1 MENKQIMKEAKESLK
16 GKWGISI
23 AVCLTAGMI
32 SILAV
37 LLGGYLINEDWGG
50 NILSLLITPPLG
62 VGLALFFLN
71 VYDGGNLEMKTLF
84 NPFKEVWLNSV
95 LAYFM
100 MIVIVSVGTILFI
113 IPGIIATLMFSQV
126 LYIIAE
132 DKEIDPY
139 NALVKS
145 KQMMEGNKWKLFK
158 ILLRIL
164 LLAIGCILTLGI
176 GFIWL
181 APYQNAVYA
190 KFYKVIK
197 EDKPSE
203 ARTN

>member
-1 MENKQIMKEAKESLK
+1 MENNQIMKEAQESLK

-23 AVCLTAGMI
+23 AACLIAGVITIMI
-32 SILAV
+32 TI
-37 LLGGYLINEDWGG
+37 LGGYLINEDWGG
-50 NILSLLITPPLG
+50 NLLSLFVTPPIG

-71 VYDGGNLEMKTLF
+71 IHSGNKLEIKTIF
-84 NPFKEVWLNSV
+84 NPFKDVWLNSV

-100 MIVIVSVGTILFI
+100 MIVIILIGFLLFF
-113 IPGIIATLMFSQV
+113 IPGVIATLMFSQA

-132 DKEIDPY
+132 DNKIDPY

-145 KQMMEGNKWKLFK
+145 KKMMEGNKWKLFK
-158 ILLRIL
+158 IMLIIL
-164 LLAIGCILTLGI
+164 LLAIVCILTLGI

-190 KFYKVIK
+190 KFYNVIK
-197 EDKPSE
+197 QGKD
-203 ARTN
+203 

>member
-1 MENKQIMKEAKESLK
+1 MENKLIMKEAQESLK

-23 AVCLTAGMI
+23 AACIIAGATTIMI
-32 SILAV
+32 TF
-37 LLGGYLINEDWGG
+37 LGGYLINEDWGG
-50 NILSLLITPPLG
+50 NLLSLFVTPPIG

-71 VYDGGNLEMKTLF
+71 VNSGNKLEIKTIF

-100 MIVIVSVGTILFI
+100 MIVIIVLGTILFI
-113 IPGIIATLMFSQV
+113 IPGIIASLMFSQV

-132 DKEIDPY
+132 DNKINPY

-145 KQMMEGNKWKLFK
+145 KKMMEGNKWKLFK
-158 ILLRIL
+158 IIIRIL
-164 LLAIGCILTLGI
+164 LLAIVCILTLGI
-176 GFIWL
+176 GFFWL

-190 KFYKVIK
+190 KFYNTIK
-197 EDKPSE
+197 EVKD
-203 ARTN
+203 

>member
-1 MENKQIMKEAKESLK
+1 MENNQIMKEAQESLK

-23 AVCLTAGMI
+23 AACLIAGVITIMI
-32 SILAV
+32 TI
-37 LLGGYLINEDWGG
+37 LGGYLINEDWGG
-50 NILSLLITPPLG
+50 NLLSLFVTPPIG

-71 VYDGGNLEMKTLF
+71 IHSGNKLEIKTIF
-84 NPFKEVWLNSV
+84 NPFKDVWLNSV

-100 MIVIVSVGTILFI
+100 MIVIILIGFLLFF
-113 IPGIIATLMFSQV
+113 IPGVIATLMFSQV

-132 DKEIDPY
+132 DNKIDPY

-145 KQMMEGNKWKLFK
+145 KKMMEGNKWKLFK
-158 ILLRIL
+158 IWLIIL
-164 LLAIGCILTLGI
+164 LLAIVCILTLGI

-190 KFYKVIK
+190 KFYNVIK
-197 EDKPSE
+197 QGKG
-203 ARTN
+203 

>member
-1 MENKQIMKEAKESLK
+1 MENKQIMKEAQESLK

-23 AVCLTAGMI
+23 AACLIAGVITVMI
-32 SILAV
+32 TI
-37 LLGGYLINEDWGG
+37 LGGYLINEDWGG
-50 NILSLLITPPLG
+50 NLLSLFVTPPIG

-71 VYDGGNLEMKTLF
+71 IHSGNKLEIRTIF

-100 MIVIVSVGTILFI
+100 MIVIIIIGSILFI
-113 IPGIIATLMFSQV
+113 IPGIIAFLMFSQV
-126 LYIIAE
+126 FYIIAE
-132 DKEIDPY
+132 DNKIDPY

-145 KQMMEGNKWKLFK
+145 KKMMEGNKWKLFK
-158 ILLRIL
+158 IILRIL
-164 LLAIGCILTLGI
+164 LLAIVCILTLGI

-190 KFYKVIK
+190 KFYNVLK
-197 EDKPSE
+197 EGKD
-203 ARTN
+203 

>member
-1 MENKQIMKEAKESLK
+1 MENNQIMKEAQESLK

-23 AVCLTAGMI
+23 AACLIAGVITIMI
-32 SILAV
+32 TI
-37 LLGGYLINEDWGG
+37 LGGYLINEDWGG
-50 NILSLLITPPLG
+50 NLLSLFVTPPIG

-71 VYDGGNLEMKTLF
+71 IHSGNKLEIKTIF
-84 NPFKEVWLNSV
+84 NPFKDVWLNSV

-100 MIVIVSVGTILFI
+100 MIVIILIGFLLFF
-113 IPGIIATLMFSQV
+113 IPGVIATLMFSQV

-132 DKEIDPY
+132 DNKIDPY

-145 KQMMEGNKWKLFK
+145 KKMMEGNKWKLFK
-158 ILLRIL
+158 IMLIIL
-164 LLAIGCILTLGI
+164 LLAIVCILTLGI

-190 KFYKVIK
+190 KFYNVIK
-197 EDKPSE
+197 QGKD
-203 ARTN
+203 

>member
-1 MENKQIMKEAKESLK
+1 MENNQIMKEAQESLK

-23 AVCLTAGMI
+23 AACLIAGVITIMI
-32 SILAV
+32 TI
-37 LLGGYLINEDWGG
+37 LGGYLINEDWGG
-50 NILSLLITPPLG
+50 NLLSLFVTPPIG

-71 VYDGGNLEMKTLF
+71 IHTGNKLEIKTIF
-84 NPFKEVWLNSV
+84 NPFKDVWLNSV

-100 MIVIVSVGTILFI
+100 MIVIILIGFLLFF
-113 IPGIIATLMFSQV
+113 IPGVIATLMFSQV

-132 DKEIDPY
+132 DNKIDPY

-145 KQMMEGNKWKLFK
+145 KKMMEGNKWKLFK
-158 ILLRIL
+158 IMLRIL
-164 LLAIGCILTLGI
+164 LLAIVCILTLGI

-190 KFYKVIK
+190 KFYNVIK
-197 EDKPSE
+197 QGKD
-203 ARTN
+203 

>member
-1 MENKQIMKEAKESLK
+1 MENNQIMKEAQESLK

-23 AVCLTAGMI
+23 AACLIAGVITIMI
-32 SILAV
+32 TI
-37 LLGGYLINEDWGG
+37 LGGYLINEDWGG
-50 NILSLLITPPLG
+50 NLLSLFVTPPIG

-71 VYDGGNLEMKTLF
+71 IHSGNKLEIRTIF

-100 MIVIVSVGTILFI
+100 MIVIIIIGSILFI
-113 IPGIIATLMFSQV
+113 IPGIIACLMFSQV
-126 LYIIAE
+126 FYIIAE
-132 DKEIDPY
+132 DNKIDPY

-145 KQMMEGNKWKLFK
+145 KKMMEGNKWKLFK
-158 ILLRIL
+158 IMLIIL
-164 LLAIGCILTLGI
+164 LLAIVCILTLGI

-190 KFYKVIK
+190 KFYNVIK
-197 EDKPSE
+197 QGKD
-203 ARTN
+203 

>member
-1 MENKQIMKEAKESLK
+1 MENNQIMKEAQESLK

-23 AVCLTAGMI
+23 AACLIAGVITIMI
-32 SILAV
+32 TI
-37 LLGGYLINEDWGG
+37 LGGYLINEDWGG
-50 NILSLLITPPLG
+50 NLLSLFVTPPIG

-71 VYDGGNLEMKTLF
+71 IHSGNKLEIRTIF

-100 MIVIVSVGTILFI
+100 MIVIIIIGSILFI
-113 IPGIIATLMFSQV
+113 IPGIIAFLMFSQV
-126 LYIIAE
+126 FYIIAE
-132 DKEIDPY
+132 DNKIDPY

-145 KQMMEGNKWKLFK
+145 KKMMEGNKWKLFK
-158 ILLRIL
+158 IRLIIL
-164 LLAIGCILTLGI
+164 LLAIVCILTLGI

-190 KFYKVIK
+190 KFYNVIK
-197 EDKPSE
+197 QGKD
-203 ARTN
+203 

>member
-1 MENKQIMKEAKESLK
+1 MENNQIMKEAQESLK

-23 AVCLTAGMI
+23 AACLIAGVITIMI
-32 SILAV
+32 TI
-37 LLGGYLINEDWGG
+37 LGGYLINDDWGG
-50 NILSLLITPPLG
+50 NLLSLFVTPPIG

-71 VYDGGNLEMKTLF
+71 IHSGNKLEIKTIF
-84 NPFKEVWLNSV
+84 NPFKDVWLNSV

-100 MIVIVSVGTILFI
+100 MIVIILIGFLLFF
-113 IPGIIATLMFSQV
+113 IPGVIATLMFSQV

-132 DKEIDPY
+132 DNKIDPY

-145 KQMMEGNKWKLFK
+145 KKMMEGNKWKLFK
-158 ILLRIL
+158 IMLIIL
-164 LLAIGCILTLGI
+164 LLAIVCILTLGI

-190 KFYKVIK
+190 KFYNVIK
-197 EDKPSE
+197 QGKD
-203 ARTN
+203 

>member
-1 MENKQIMKEAKESLK
+1 MENNQIMKEAQESLK

-23 AVCLTAGMI
+23 AACLIAGVITIMI
-32 SILAV
+32 TI
-37 LLGGYLINEDWGG
+37 LGGYLINEDWGG
-50 NILSLLITPPLG
+50 NLLSLFVTPPIG

-71 VYDGGNLEMKTLF
+71 IHSGNKLEIKTIF
-84 NPFKEVWLNSV
+84 NPFKDVWLNSV

-100 MIVIVSVGTILFI
+100 MIVIILIGFLLFF
-113 IPGIIATLMFSQV
+113 IPGVIATLMFSQV

-132 DKEIDPY
+132 DNKIDPY

-145 KQMMEGNKWKLFK
+145 KKMMEGNKWKLFK
-158 ILLRIL
+158 IMIIIL
-164 LLAIGCILTLGI
+164 LLAIVCILTLGI

-190 KFYKVIK
+190 KFYNVIK
-197 EDKPSE
+197 QGKD
-203 ARTN
+203 

>member
-1 MENKQIMKEAKESLK
+1 MENKQIMKEAQESLK

-23 AVCLTAGMI
+23 AACLIAGAITIMI
-32 SILAV
+32 TI
-37 LLGGYLINEDWGG
+37 LGGYLINEDWGG
-50 NILSLLITPPLG
+50 NFLSLLITPPRA
-62 VGLALFFLN
+62 VGLALFFIN
-71 VYDGGNLEMKTLF
+71 VHDGNKLEIKTIF
-84 NPFKEVWLNSV
+84 NPFKEVWTNSV
-95 LAYFM
+95 LAYLM
-100 MIVIVSVGTILFI
+100 MIVIVIIGTILFI
-113 IPGIIATLMFSQV
+113 IPGIIATLMFSQIF
-126 LYIIAE
+126 YIIAE

-190 KFYKVIK
+190 KFYKVVK
-197 EDKPSE
+197 QEK
-203 ARTN
+203 N

>member
-23 AVCLTAGMI
+23 AACLIAGAITVMI
-32 SILAV
+32 TII
-37 LLGGYLINEDWGG
+37 GGYLINEEWGG
-50 NILSLLITPPLG
+50 NILSLFITPAIG

-71 VYDGGNLEMKTLF
+71 VHDGNKLEIKTIF

-100 MIVIVSVGTILFI
+100 MIVIISIGFVLLV

-132 DKEIDPY
+132 DNKIDPY

-145 KQMMEGNKWKLFK
+145 KKMMEGNKWKLFK
-158 ILLRIL
+158 IMLRIL
-164 LLAIGCILTLGI
+164 LLAIVCILTLGI

-190 KFYKVIK
+190 KFYNVVK
-197 EDKPSE
+197 EGKG
-203 ARTN
+203 

>member
-1 MENKQIMKEAKESLK
+1 MENNQIMKEAQESLK

-23 AVCLTAGMI
+23 AACLIAGVITVMI
-32 SILAV
+32 NI
-37 LLGGYLINEDWGG
+37 LGGYLINEDWGG
-50 NILSLLITPPLG
+50 NLLSLFVTPPIG

-71 VYDGGNLEMKTLF
+71 IHSGNKLEIKTIF
-84 NPFKEVWLNSV
+84 NPFKDVWLNSV

-100 MIVIVSVGTILFI
+100 MIVIILIGFLLFF
-113 IPGIIATLMFSQV
+113 IPGVIATLMFSQV

-132 DKEIDPY
+132 DNKIDPY

-145 KQMMEGNKWKLFK
+145 KKMMEGNKWKLFK
-158 ILLRIL
+158 IMLRIL
-164 LLAIGCILTLGI
+164 LLAIVCILTLGI

-190 KFYKVIK
+190 KFYNVIK
-197 EDKPSE
+197 QGKG
-203 ARTN
+203 

>member
-1 MENKQIMKEAKESLK
+1 MENKQIMKEAQESLK

-23 AVCLTAGMI
+23 AACLIAGAITIMI
-32 SILAV
+32 TI
-37 LLGGYLINEDWGG
+37 LGGYLINEDWGG
-50 NILSLLITPPLG
+50 NFLSLLITPPIG
-62 VGLALFFLN
+62 VGLALFFIN
-71 VYDGGNLEMKTLF
+71 VHDGNKLEIKTIF
-84 NPFKEVWLNSV
+84 NPFKEVWTNSV
-95 LAYFM
+95 LAYLM
-100 MIVIVSVGTILFI
+100 MIVIIIIGTILFI

-126 LYIIAE
+126 FYIIAE

-145 KQMMEGNKWKLFK
+145 KQMMEGNKLKLFK

-164 LLAIGCILTLGI
+164 LLAIVCILTLGI

-190 KFYKVIK
+190 KFYKVVKQEKNLI
-197 EDKPSE
+197 
-203 ARTN
+203 R

>member
-1 MENKQIMKEAKESLK
+1 MKEAKESLK

-23 AVCLTAGMI
+23 AVCLIAGMI
-32 SILAV
+32 TILV
-37 LLGGYLINEDWGG
+37 TLLGGYLIYEDWGG

-71 VYDGGNLEMKTLF
+71 VYDGGNLEIKTLF

-100 MIVIVSVGTILFI
+100 MIVIVSIGTILFI

-132 DKEIDPY
+132 DKKIDPY

-190 KFYKVIK
+190 KFYKLIK

>member
-1 MENKQIMKEAKESLK
+1 MENNQIMKEAQDSLK

-23 AVCLTAGMI
+23 AACLIAGVITIMI
-32 SILAV
+32 TI
-37 LLGGYLINEDWGG
+37 LGGYLINEDWGG
-50 NILSLLITPPLG
+50 NLLSLFVTPPIG

-71 VYDGGNLEMKTLF
+71 IHSGNKLEIKTIF
-84 NPFKEVWLNSV
+84 NPFKDVWLNSV

-100 MIVIVSVGTILFI
+100 MIVIILIGFLLFF
-113 IPGIIATLMFSQV
+113 IPGVIATLMFSQV

-132 DKEIDPY
+132 DNKIDPY

-145 KQMMEGNKWKLFK
+145 KKMMEGNKWKLFK
-158 ILLRIL
+158 IMLRIL
-164 LLAIGCILTLGI
+164 LLAIVCILTLGI

-190 KFYKVIK
+190 KFYNVVK
-197 EDKPSE
+197 EGKG
-203 ARTN
+203 

>member
-1 MENKQIMKEAKESLK
+1 MENNQIMKEAQESLK

-23 AVCLTAGMI
+23 AACLIAGVITIMI
-32 SILAV
+32 TI
-37 LLGGYLINEDWGG
+37 LGGYLINEDWGG
-50 NILSLLITPPLG
+50 NLLSLFVTPPIG

-71 VYDGGNLEMKTLF
+71 IHSGNKLEIKTIF
-84 NPFKEVWLNSV
+84 NPFKDVWLNSV

-100 MIVIVSVGTILFI
+100 MIVIILIGFLLFF
-113 IPGIIATLMFSQV
+113 IPGVIATLMFSQV

-132 DKEIDPY
+132 DNKIDPY

-145 KQMMEGNKWKLFK
+145 KKMMEGNKWKLFK
-158 ILLRIL
+158 IMLIIL
-164 LLAIGCILTLGI
+164 LLAIVCILTLGI

-190 KFYKVIK
+190 KFYNVVK
-197 EDKPSE
+197 EGK
-203 ARTN
+203 N

>member
-1 MENKQIMKEAKESLK
+1 MENNQIMKEAQESLK

-23 AVCLTAGMI
+23 AACLIAGVITIMI
-32 SILAV
+32 TI
-37 LLGGYLINEDWGG
+37 LGGYLINEDWGG
-50 NILSLLITPPLG
+50 NLLSLFVTPPIG

-71 VYDGGNLEMKTLF
+71 IHSGNKLEIRTIF

-100 MIVIVSVGTILFI
+100 MIVIIIIGSILFI
-113 IPGIIATLMFSQV
+113 IPGIIAFLMFSQV
-126 LYIIAE
+126 FYIIAE
-132 DKEIDPY
+132 DNKIDPY

-145 KQMMEGNKWKLFK
+145 KKMMEGNKWKLFK
-158 ILLRIL
+158 IMLIIL
-164 LLAIGCILTLGI
+164 LLAIVCILTLGI

-190 KFYKVIK
+190 KFYNVLK
-197 EDKPSE
+197 EGKD
-203 ARTN
+203 